1 MELGWVVGC
10 GGGLDGDSGQLTE
23 CSLTL
28 HPLPSQP
35 QDCRTPG
42 SQHLSADVLSTF
54 CKVKRSCLSV
64 PLKPGEWLL
73 QVSRQWWWLGEGMCL
88 RVGGFHG
95 KGQVS
100 YS

>member
-1 MELGWVVGC
+1 MGC
-10 GGGLDGDSGQLTE
+10 GGGLDGDSSQLTE

-28 HPLPSQP
+28 QTLRPLPSQP
-35 QDCRTPG
+35 QDCRTPD

-54 CKVKRSCLSV
+54 CRVKRPCLSV
-64 PLKPGEWLL
+64 PLKPRECLL
-73 QVSRQWWWLGEGMCL
+73 QVSGQWWWLGEGMCL

-100 YS
+100 YT